1 MTIFTCFNQFEDM
14 MTCIYDAWDS
24 KLGHKNIRL
33 LTEPVGNLE
42 LFCDYLH
49 VDADKKK
56 TASVINSIQNK
67 ISFEA
72 YQMVF
77 RCAMSQ
83 VPDKLDVIYRFLLF
97 GFTYGSKV
105 VNMLQIPAVSAI
117 FEVNRSVLNEAHQ
130 FQEFLR
136 FTLMQDNVL
145 VSHIEPRSDIL
156 TFLAPQFED
165 RMPSENW
172 MIIDDNRKTAVVHPT
187 NSEFYLT
194 SLSNEEFD
202 RLKLLED
209 HSDPYIDLWKG
220 FFETI
225 GIKERKNYKCQRN
238 HIPLWCRKHVT
249 EF

>member
-1 MTIFTCFNQFEDM
+1 MRIFTCFDQFEDM

-49 VDADKKK
+49 VDADKRK
-56 TASVINSIQNK
+56 TASVISSIQNK

-105 VNMLQIPAVSAI
+105 VNMLQIPAVSSI
-117 FEVNRSVLNEAHQ
+117 FEVNRRVLNESHQ

-136 FTLMQDNVL
+136 FTLMQDDVL

-194 SLSNEEFD
+194 SLSKEEFD
-202 RLKLLED
+202 RIKSLED
-209 HSDPYIDLWKG
+209 KSDPYVELWKG

>member
-238 HIPLWCRKHVT
+238 HIPFWCRKHVT

>member
-1 MTIFTCFNQFEDM
+1 MRIFTCFDQFEDM

-49 VDADKKK
+49 VDADKRK
-56 TASVINSIQNK
+56 TASVINSIQHK

-117 FEVNRSVLNEAHQ
+117 FEVNRRVLNESHQ

-136 FTLMQDNVL
+136 FSLMQDGVL

-172 MIIDDNRKTAVVHPT
+172 MIIDDNRKTAVVHPA
-187 NSEFYLT
+187 NFEFYLT
-194 SLSNEEFD
+194 ALSKEEFD
-202 RLKLLED
+202 RIKNLED
-209 HSDPYIDLWKG
+209 RSDPYVELWKG
-220 FFETI
+220 FFETV